1 MRVRAL
7 TYLLILVII
16 SSSVQAFGISFPYM
30 DNDTIKLYPGQ
41 GYLFKLTV
49 QNKDNESITVDVT
62 VDSEIANLAGESRLE
77 VPGGTY
83 DTSVFINITLP
94 KNAKP
99 GNVYDVSYT
108 VSPVGKGEGQIPIAV
123 AYSRGFKVLVTE
135 IPKESTGPTSNAI
148 IPPESEFSLPV
159 WLVIPLIVI
168 IILVVGILLWNKSHQ
183 MSARISKPS
192 AGAKPLLQTQMHS
205 TPSLAPSAPK
215 QAEQK
220 HATTSLFTDKA
231 ADDNKIEE
239 IFPKM
244 SQLTLHSAQ
253 EKIIASHH
261 YFHLRNGQS
270 LKSLGELY
278 PAISKMN
285 DDEFRHHVN
294 PAKNDFANWT
304 YHILEKKELANR
316 LFRTTN
322 KEEILGLIK
331 DELDKE

>member
-1 MRVRAL
+1 MRVQVL

-41 GYLFKLTV
+41 GYLFKLTI

-62 VDSEIANLAGESRLE
+62 VDSPIANLVGESQLE
-77 VPGGTY
+77 VPGVTY

-94 KNAKP
+94 KDAKP
-99 GNVYDVSYT
+99 GEIYDVSYA

-123 AYSRGFKVLVTE
+123 AYSRSFKVLVAE

-148 IPPESEFSLPV
+148 IPPESGFSLPA

-183 MSARISKPS
+183 MSERISKPS
-192 AGAKPLLQTQMHS
+192 TGAKPLSQISLPS
-205 TPSLAPSAPK
+205 TPSFTPPMYE
-215 QAEQK
+215 QEEQK
-220 HATTSLFTDKA
+220 HITTSLLLGK
-231 ADDNKIEE
+231 ADDDKEIKE
-239 IFPKM
+239 IFPRT
-244 SQLTLHSAQ
+244 SQSTPCSAQ
-253 EKIIASHH
+253 EKIIAPHH

-270 LKSLGELY
+270 LKNLGELY
-278 PAISKMN
+278 PAISNMN

-294 PAKNDFANWT
+294 AAKNDFANWI
-304 YHILEKKELANR
+304 YHILEKKELANK